1 MAETV
6 ADLTAAVNAA
16 LSKLSP
22 TDDIP
27 DGARMQLLDALDK
40 LRGVVEPPI
49 QSLLNICWSAHPLI
63 AIRTAIGMGIFDAF
77 AAAGGAEL
85 TVDELNE
92 KTKGDKDLL
101 VRIMRLLS
109 ANRLFTET
117 GVDKYQPQPMALG
130 FATGAPPSEVAL
142 VLVFLERRRK
152 EEQALLT
159 VLLLISHTTL
169 RATTYTPEFLEARG
183 YQSPDDAYDTPFQR
197 AFGTKLHHFEW
208 LAQHPDEQHAFNTVM
223 ETGNRTVEGEQWYDF
238 YPWEERLASD
248 ADRVLL
254 VDIGGGKGHDL
265 ARFKEKKNPAGRL
278 IVQDLPEVIQDI
290 QAPHAQGIE
299 AQGYSMFDPQPVRGA
314 KAYYMRTVLHDWPD
328 KQALQALQRIR
339 EAMAEDSVLL
349 INENTVPETGVPRFS
364 ASVDLI
370 MMSMFSSLERTEM
383 QWLSLLERAQFKVVK
398 VWRADNQGVGSN
410 AFFEAVPV

>member
-1 MAETV
+1 MVTV

-27 DGARMQLLDALDK
+27 DPARLQLLEALDK

-49 QSLLNICWSAHPLI
+49 QSLLNICWAAHPLV
-63 AIRTAIGMGIFDAF
+63 AIRTAIGMGVFDAF
-77 AAAGGAEL
+77 AAAGGTEL

-101 VRIMRLLS
+101 
-109 ANRLFTET
+109 A
-117 GVDKYQPQPMALG
+117 
-130 FATGAPPSEVAL
+130 
-142 VLVFLERRRK
+142 
-152 EEQALLT
+152 
-159 VLLLISHTTL
+159 
-169 RATTYTPEFLEARG
+169 YTHEFLEARG

-197 AFGTKLHHFEW
+197 AYGTKLHHFEW
-208 LAQHPDEQHAFNTVM
+208 LAQHPEEQHAFNTVM
-223 ETGNRTVEGEQWYDF
+223 ETGNRAVEGEQWYDF

-265 ARFKEKKNPAGRL
+265 VRFKEKKNPAGRL
-278 IVQDLPEVIQDI
+278 ILQDLSEVIQDI
-290 QAPHAQGIE
+290 QAPLTQGIE
-299 AQGYSMFDPQPVRGA
+299 AQGYSMFDPQPVCGA

-339 EAMAEDSVLL
+339 EAMADDSVLL
-349 INENTVPETGVPRFS
+349 INENSVPETGVPRFN

-370 MMSMFSSLERTEM
+370 MMTMFSSLERTEK
-383 QWLSLLERAQFKVVK
+383 QWLSLLERAQFKVIK

-410 AFFEAVPV
+410 ALFEAVPV

>member
-1 MAETV
+1 MAEIV
-6 ADLTAAVNAA
+6 ADLTIAVNAA

-27 DGARMQLLDALDK
+27 DPARLQLLEALDK
-40 LRGVVEPPI
+40 LRGVVEPPV
-49 QSLLNICWSAHPLI
+49 QSLLNICWAAHPLV

-77 AAAGGAEL
+77 ADAGGTEL
-85 TVDELNE
+85 TLDDLNE

-101 VRIMRLLS
+101 GKRPFWFEITVRIMRLLS
-109 ANRLFTET
+109 ANRLFTEI
-117 GVDKYQPQPMALG
+117 GVDKYQPQPLALG
-130 FATGAPPSEVAL
+130 FAAGAPSEVIKNFHM
-142 VLVFLERRRK
+142 V
-152 EEQALLT
+152 
-159 VLLLISHTTL
+159 L
-169 RATTYTPEFLEARG
+169 RATAYTHEFLEARG

-197 AFGTKLHHFEW
+197 AYGTKLHHFEW

-238 YPWEERLASD
+238 YPWEERLASE

-278 IVQDLPEVIQDI
+278 ILQDLSEVIQDI
-290 QAPHAQGIE
+290 QAPLAQGIE

-339 EAMAEDSVLL
+339 EAMADDSVLL
-349 INENTVPETGVPRFS
+349 INENSVPETGVPRFN

-370 MMSMFSSLERTEM
+370 MMTMFSSLERTEK
-383 QWLSLLERAQFKVVK
+383 QWLSLLERAQFQVIK

-410 AFFEAVPV
+410 ALFEAVPV